1 MRTMLRR
8 GPALVIPT
16 TMRAV
21 VFRAPNEVAVDNV
34 PTPQLEAGHAL
45 VRVRASMVCAS
56 DQKILAGKF
65 PMTRFPHVPG
75 HEFAGEIVL
84 SETGDWP
91 AGTGVGVEVHVG
103 CGLCERC
110 REGMYTLCLNY
121 GKRETGHAHV
131 GFTIDGG
138 LADYASVPVA
148 ALHALPEH
156 VTFDQGAWTDNL
168 GVALWAL
175 ERGRLAAGE
184 HVVVIGPGA
193 IGLCATQLARALG
206 AGRVTLVGRGKR
218 LDRVRDMADEVLDA
232 ADVARLHGTADLV
245 VEFAGPAEAARDAIA
260 R

>member
-45 VRVRASMVCAS
+45 VRVRASMVCAT

-75 HEFAGEIVL
+75 HEFAGEIAL

-91 AGTGVGVEVHVG
+91 VGTRVGVEVHVG
-103 CGLCERC
+103 CGTCDRC

-121 GKRETGHAHV
+121 GKRETGHAHI
-131 GFTIDGG
+131 GFTVAGG
-138 LADYASVPVA
+138 LAEYALVPVA
-148 ALHALPEH
+148 ALHVLPDGVSFEE
-156 VTFDQGAWTDNL
+156 GAWTDNL
-168 GVALWAL
+168 GVALWSL
-175 ERGRLAAGE
+175 ERGRLAGGE
-184 HVVVIGPGA
+184 HVVLIGSGA
-193 IGLCATQLARALG
+193 IRPRAPPPAPGVRGRRLTLLGPRGGRRRAEGPAGRGGGSAG
-206 AGRVTLVGRGKR
+206 AG
-218 LDRVRDMADEVLDA
+218 
-232 ADVARLHGTADLV
+232 
-245 VEFAGPAEAARDAIA
+245 P
-260 R
+260 

>member
-45 VRVRASMVCAS
+45 VRVRASMVCAT

-91 AGTGVGVEVHVG
+91 AGTRVGVEVHVG
-103 CGLCERC
+103 CGTCDRC
-110 REGMYTLCLNY
+110 REGMYTLCLN
-121 GKRETGHAHV
+121 
-131 GFTIDGG
+131 
-138 LADYASVPVA
+138 
-148 ALHALPEH
+148 
-156 VTFDQGAWTDNL
+156 
-168 GVALWAL
+168 
-175 ERGRLAAGE
+175 
-184 HVVVIGPGA
+184 
-193 IGLCATQLARALG
+193 
-206 AGRVTLVGRGKR
+206 
-218 LDRVRDMADEVLDA
+218 
-232 ADVARLHGTADLV
+232 
-245 VEFAGPAEAARDAIA
+245 
-260 R
+260 